1 MDVGPDLGAPV
12 SRSRF
17 GGGGAER
24 KRSAA
29 APLSGRRAAPS
40 ASPSAALAAASAAT
54 KRAERDG
61 AAAVP
66 SRNAPPASREVRF
79 AIEELERRG
88 LGALG
93 EQRGNLPIY
102 AFREELVR
110 AVMSRSSNVFILVGE
125 TGSGKSTQL
134 PQYICDAGLAR
145 RWSGAVACTQP
156 RRVAALTVA
165 RRVAEERGVVLGKE
179 VGYSIRFDDTT
190 TPRHKP
196 GGTQIK
202 FVTDGVLLRETMGD
216 QHLSRYSVVIVD
228 EAHER
233 SLHTDILFAL
243 LKGIQRDSAARRID
257 ASDDAPNG
265 AGRGAGRGS
274 RRVRA
279 RPLRIV
285 IMSATLDAHLYARF
299 FADERTGFDAPI
311 VRVRGRQHPVD
322 VFYAPEAQQDYVT
335 AVMSTVVQIHIDE
348 PMVDG
353 AGNVLVFLTGQHEIE
368 SVRGALEERAA
379 KLRQAHPRGCG
390 VDICAIYAA
399 MPSEQQLRAFAPA
412 PAGFRKGEYSFMYRY
427 ITRES
432 CSQFDSLPLTSLTIS
447 ESDPRDEYCGELHHD
462 RWSTVRGGL
471 RIRESTRLPGGDGNG
486 VSPRRADV
494 AAAGVAARW
503 SRGALER
510 WQVLPPL
517 HRGRV
522 WGAAETRRA

>member
-1 MDVGPDLGAPV
+1 MRGGVMDLDLGAPV

-17 GGGGAER
+17 DDGGGGAKR
-24 KRSAA
+24 KRSTA
-29 APLSGRRAAPS
+29 APLLSRPAAPS
-40 ASPSAALAAASAAT
+40 AAASSAGAAASAAT
-54 KRAERDG
+54 KRAG
-61 AAAVP
+61 SGCAAEP
-66 SRNAPPASREVRF
+66 RPRNAPPPSREVRS
-79 AIEELERRG
+79 AIEELERSG
-88 LGALG
+88 MGALS
-93 EQRGNLPIY
+93 EQRRNLPIY
-102 AFREELVR
+102 AFREQLVR
-110 AVMSRSSNVFILVGE
+110 AVMSQSSKVFILVGE

-216 QHLSRYSVVIVD
+216 KHLSRYSVVIVD

-243 LKGIQRDSAARRID
+243 LKGIQRDSAARR
-257 ASDDAPNG
+257 SDNATDSLAEGARDG
-265 AGRGAGRGS
+265 AGKPDGKPDGRPGAQRPG

-299 FADERTGFDAPI
+299 FADERTGVDAPI

-322 VFYAPEAQQDYVT
+322 VLYAPEAQQDYVT
-335 AVMSTVVQIHIDE
+335 AVMSTVMQIHIDE
-348 PMVDG
+348 PVTEG

-368 SVRGALEERAA
+368 SVRGALEERAT
-379 KLRQAHPRGCG
+379 KLRQAHPSGCG

-412 PAGFRKGEYSFMYRY
+412 PTGFRKIILATNIAESS
-427 ITRES
+427 IT
-432 CSQFDSLPLTSLTIS
+432 I
-447 ESDPRDEYCGELHHD
+447 
-462 RWSTVRGGL
+462 
-471 RIRESTRLPGGDGNG
+471 DGVQ
-486 VSPRRADV
+486 VS
-494 AAAGVAARW
+494 
-503 SRGALER
+503 
-510 WQVLPPL
+510 
-517 HRGRV
+517 
-522 WGAAETRRA
+522 